1 MAQSENFQTEKIMN
15 TNEIASIFN
24 LDDKVA
30 VITGGSRGI
39 GLAIARAYALAGA
52 KIVVSSRKQQGVD
65 EAAET
70 LRKLGAEVLPVS
82 TNVSSE
88 EDRTSL
94 IQQTMD
100 WAGKID
106 ILVNNAGTNPA
117 YGPLQDID
125 RQAWDKTFETNLNAA
140 FRLSQLAFHACMK
153 KRGGAIVNT
162 ASVAAFTSTPLLNTY
177 NITKCAMVHMTRAMA
192 DEWGPFGIRV
202 NALAPG
208 VIKTK
213 LSRALWDGEQG
224 EKLSSRLPL
233 RRIGEVDDIAG
244 AALLLGSNAGSYIT
258 GQYIIIDG
266 GELAMGSGM

>member
-1 MAQSENFQTEKIMN
+1 MN
-15 TNEIASIFN
+15 ANEIASFFS
-24 LDDKVA
+24 LDNRVA

-52 KIVVSSRKQQGVD
+52 KIVVSSRKKEGVE
-65 EAAET
+65 EAAAI
-70 LRKLGAEVLPVS
+70 LRKQGADVLPVPA
-82 TNVSSE
+82 NASSE
-88 EDRTSL
+88 DDRVSL
-94 IQQTMD
+94 VQQTID

-117 YGPLQDID
+117 YGPLQDIP

-153 KRGGAIVNT
+153 DNGGVIVNT

-177 NITKCAMVHMTRAMA
+177 NITKCAMIHMTRAMA
-192 DEWGPFGIRV
+192 DEWGPYGIRV

-224 EKLSSRLPL
+224 DSLAARLPL
-233 RRIGEVDDIAG
+233 RRIGVVEDIAG
-244 AALLLGSNAGSYIT
+244 AALLLGSDAGSYIT

-266 GELAMGSGM
+266 GELAMGSGT